1 MYFFT
6 FLLKNLL
13 RRPARSMLTIVGL
26 AVAVA
31 AVVSLV
37 GVATGF
43 ENSFLEVY
51 TSRGVDLVVQRAGGK
66 NNLNNGLPES
76 LLEPISKVE
85 GVKQVV
91 GGLLDTIPFR
101 EANLMGV
108 LLNGWPPGCP

>member
-13 RRPARSMLTIVGL
+13 RRPARSMLTVVGL

-51 TSRGVDLVVQRAGGK
+51 TSRGVDLVIQRRRQAEFEQYVAGIADGTA
-66 NNLNNGLPES
+66 G
-76 LLEPISKVE
+76 
-85 GVKQVV
+85 
-91 GGLLDTIPFR
+91 
-101 EANLMGV
+101 EAQRRKAGC
-108 LLNGWPPGCP
+108 GWLSRHDSFS